1 MSSILNALKKLE
13 NEMAQQSSLLKEID
27 PKKTIRRKTIGTW
40 LFYSLISAL
49 FTAAILI
56 GGGWL
61 ILQQKPA
68 LMKLLSPSAEK
79 KSEAPRP
86 IAAKKQEL
94 PPQPVPVQTP
104 PVKIPSFPAQP
115 LPVKPAAPESEEE
128 IIILPKKK
136 VGRAPQPIQEEIVPA
151 APPITDDSA
160 EIAKIEQEIE
170 QAIQEEPKED
180 IKEEVKKE
188 VKPPDTPRAPDKA
201 GVAPEK
207 QIQGLAIQALVW
219 SVDPKRRMAV
229 INSQIVHIGDMLN
242 SFRIKDIGSDYVI
255 LQEGGQDWKM
265 KFQIN

>member
-1 MSSILNALKKLE
+1 VSSILNALKKLE
-13 NEMAQQSSLLKEID
+13 NEMAQQSSLLKEIN
-27 PKKTIRRKTIGTW
+27 PKKTIRRKSMGTW

-79 KSEAPRP
+79 KSEVPRSM
-86 IAAKKQEL
+86 AAKKQDM
-94 PPQPVPVQTP
+94 PPTPAPVLQTP
-104 PVKIPSFPAQP
+104 PVKILNPPAQP
-115 LPVKPAAPESEEE
+115 LPAKPAVPDVKEE

-136 VGRAPQPIQEEIVPA
+136 VERAPQPIQEEIPQA
-151 APPITDDSA
+151 APPIRDDSA

-170 QAIQEEPKED
+170 QAIKEEPKEE
-180 IKEEVKKE
+180 IKK
-188 VKPPDTPRAPDKA
+188 PDTLRAPDKA
-201 GVAPEK
+201 DTAPEK
-207 QIQGLAIQALVW
+207 QIQGLSIQALVW
-219 SVDPKRRMAV
+219 SVDPQRRMAV

-242 SFRIKDIGSDYVI
+242 NFRIKDIGSDYVI